1 VSSCEIATPPPLPP
15 APAMPET
22 YIGGT
27 DTLTDGTIQWRDFFS
42 DTVLVGLIE
51 TALANNYDLLTAI
64 QRVEMARANYRI
76 RSGALFPSLN
86 AAATADLGSVNDNLV
101 REGAQDENMPRFQE
115 EYFFGLQAS
124 WEADIW
130 GRLRNE

>member
-1 VSSCEIATPPPLPP
+1 MALKSPPNPKCKPLMSERIMSIKRPAIRLVLFVITVIAVSSCKIATPPPPLPP

-27 DTLTDGTIQWRDFFS
+27 ATLTDGTIQWRDFFS

-76 RSGALFPSLN
+76 RSGALFPSVN
-86 AAATADLGSVNDNLV
+86 AAA
-101 REGAQDENMPRFQE
+101 
-115 EYFFGLQAS
+115 
-124 WEADIW
+124 
-130 GRLRNE
+130 